1 MSHAET
7 KQALESFKT
16 STFTNGNGQQ
26 YTAAQIYSK
35 LSSLADK
42 ERVARKNIELETRNQ
57 AQLAEIEKLKAQ
69 LEGKSA
75 KKSA

>member
-1 MSHAET
+1 MSHEQIKKDLET
-7 KQALESFKT
+7 FKT
-16 STFTNGNGQQ
+16 STFTNGNGQT
-26 YTAAQIYSK
+26 YTATQIASK